1 VTLSLRRPAAAAV
14 LLVGTLLSF
23 PGPSSAAAT
32 ETCAPTP
39 KTAASICLTYDFQ
52 AFKFG
57 TTTPTRNTQEPVDVG
72 VSFQNTS
79 TGYRDE
85 AGQPRWLTRLS
96 ANLVSRADMNPLITG
111 SAQLPDG
118 LLVSGS
124 AAPCAPGSGHSF
136 TACTAGRGTG
146 FALGNGNLACP
157 DVCDMTFGIQKIV
170 NERDGLGSHLGQ
182 FKVTLDV
189 CLKKTVLS
197 LPVWSCDQTKG
208 LTQTVTIDRA
218 TPGQPT
224 FNLTMPATALTQR
237 TTIDQAFL
245 FIRGLSDQ
253 LVTGP
258 ADKIYTVAKLPMR
271 CGFGDVSGSARSV
284 GGTQV
289 TVSKQFEV
297 RNCAQLD
304 ATASRSRVT
313 HGGTAT
319 VSGKLYEYNTGIPM
333 ISETLQLRACSTDA
347 VEPCSATPVTT
358 VVQPPTGR
366 YSFTVKPSRNTR
378 YFVQYAGYSD
388 DPVFFPGS
396 WVAKRIDVAPKVTRT
411 VSRTTM
417 PSGGTLKISGSV
429 APRHDGKVVNIQ
441 RLSAGV
447 WKTISRATLTSR
459 STYAKSLV
467 LRGSRRSTAQLRV
480 VLPAHSDHVIGISPT
495 VAIRFS

>member
-1 VTLSLRRPAAAAV
+1 MTLSLRRPAAAAV
-14 LLVGTLLSF
+14 LLVGALLSF
-23 PGPSSAAAT
+23 PGTSSAAAT
-32 ETCAPTP
+32 ETCSPTP
-39 KTAASICLTYDFQ
+39 KTAASTCLSYDIQF
-52 AFKFG
+52 FKFG

-72 VSFQNTS
+72 ISFQNTS

-85 AGQPRWLTRLS
+85 AGQSRWLTKLS
-96 ANLVSRADMNPLITG
+96 ANLVSAADLPPLLTG

-118 LLVSGS
+118 LVVTGS
-124 AAPCAPGSGHSF
+124 ATECVPGSGHTF
-136 TACTAGRGTG
+136 DACTAGRGSG

-157 DVCDMTFGIQKIV
+157 DVCDMTFGIQRIV
-170 NERDGLGSHLGQ
+170 NEHTGLGSHFGR

-218 TPGQPT
+218 TAGQAT
-224 FNLTMPATALTQR
+224 KFSLTMPTTTLTQR
-237 TTIDQAFL
+237 TTIDQADL
-245 FIRGLSDQ
+245 FIRGLSNQ

-258 ADKIYTVAKLPMR
+258 ADKTYTVAKLPMR
-271 CGFGDVSGSARSV
+271 CGYGDVSGSATSV

-289 TVSKQFEV
+289 TVSRQFEV

-304 ATASRSRVT
+304 AIANRSRVT
-313 HGGTAT
+313 YGGAAT
-319 VSGKLYEYNTGIPM
+319 ISGKLYEYNTDIPM
-333 ISETLQLRACSTDA
+333 IGETLQLRACSTDA
-347 VEPCSATPVTT
+347 VEPCGATPVTT

-396 WVAKRIDVAPKVTRT
+396 YVTKRIDVAPKVAWT

-429 APRHDGKVVNIQ
+429 APRHAGKVVN
-441 RLSAGV
+441 V
-447 WKTISRATLTSR
+447 SRGPR
-459 STYAKSLV
+459 
-467 LRGSRRSTAQLRV
+467 
-480 VLPAHSDHVIGISPT
+480 
-495 VAIRFS
+495 